1 MSQSRSSLARS
12 SSAQSSLASSSLAR
26 SAPATDTNPNAT
38 APAVSD
44 TPVKL
49 TTDLSQMDAMPS
61 PALDLQENLRNAWTL
76 PAPTGSTATDDRK
89 IPVGW
94 ALTAVALGCGA
105 FWACIALVV
114 F

>member
-1 MSQSRSSLARS
+1 MSQSRFSLARS
-12 SSAQSSLASSSLAR
+12 SSAQSSLG
-26 SAPATDTNPNAT
+26 PAIDANSNAAT
-38 APAVSD
+38 PVVAD

-61 PALDLQENLRNAWTL
+61 PALDLQENLRSAWTL
-76 PAPTGSTATDDRK
+76 RAAEPKPAADTRK

-94 ALTAVALGCGA
+94 ALMAVALGCGA
-105 FWACIALVV
+105 FWTCVAMVA

>member
-12 SSAQSSLASSSLAR
+12 SSAQSSLG
-26 SAPATDTNPNAT
+26 PAIDANSNAAT
-38 APAVSD
+38 PVVAD

-61 PALDLQENLRNAWTL
+61 PALDLQENLRNALTM
-76 PAPTGSTATDDRK
+76 PAPANRAAADGRK

-94 ALTAVALGCGA
+94 ALTAVLVGCGA
-105 FWACIALVV
+105 VWTCIALLV

>member
-1 MSQSRSSLARS
+1 MSPLKS
-12 SSAQSSLASSSLAR
+12 SSARARPVPSSLPTETTD
-26 SAPATDTNPNAT
+26 SAAADTT
-38 APAVSD
+38 
-44 TPVKL
+44 VKL
-49 TTDLSQMDAMPS
+49 TTDLTHVEAMPS

-76 PAPTGSTATDDRK
+76 RATEPKTVSDAAAETRK

-105 FWACIALVV
+105 FWACVAMVV

>member
-1 MSQSRSSLARS
+1 MSQSRSSLAKS
-12 SSAQSSLASSSLAR
+12 SSAHSSLGPTAD
-26 SAPATDTNPNAT
+26 ATPNAA
-38 APAVSD
+38 APAVAD

-61 PALDLQENLRNAWTL
+61 PALDLQENLRNALTM
-76 PAPTGSTATDDRK
+76 PAPASRTTTDGGK

-94 ALTAVALGCGA
+94 ALTAVLVGCGA
-105 FWACIALVV
+105 VWACIALLI

>member
-12 SSAQSSLASSSLAR
+12 SSAQPSQDNPALAR
-26 SAPATDTNPNAT
+26 SVPASETNPNA
-38 APAVSD
+38 AVPAVAD

-61 PALDLQENLRNAWTL
+61 PALDLQENLRNALTMSA
-76 PAPTGSTATDDRK
+76 PAGRTATDGRK

-94 ALTAVALGCGA
+94 ALTAVLVGCGA
-105 FWACIALVV
+105 VWACIALLV